1 MSTAL
6 LLAGV
11 AWFAGP
17 ASARTLPIK
26 DVSASSAHS
35 DDSGVSYEAASIKDR
50 KQSTAWFEGDSGS
63 GLGAWV
69 EVQLDGSQTVTG
81 IRVWNGYWLTYDMW
95 QRNNRAKEI
104 EVLLSDGSQHDFTLS
119 DEMKPQDLR
128 FPKAVTTSSVKVR
141 IKGMYKGTTFND
153 TALSELQVFNDEAED
168 FLVPV
173 GFTASSTYAADN
185 DGDYEPDN
193 LIDNVLDSMWC
204 EANKTGDGVGEWVE
218 FDLGGSK
225 KVSSLVMNNG
235 NAYGFSSF
243 MNANSATSATL
254 SFSDGSK
261 QQVTI
266 KPSMMDQTISFTP
279 KTTSTV
285 RITFDAIRKG
295 KEFNDLCISEA
306 RFLP

>member
-6 LLAGV
+6 ILAGLTLLA
-11 AWFAGP
+11 P
-17 ASARTLPIK
+17 AALARTLPVK

-81 IRVWNGYWLTYDMW
+81 FRVWNGYWLTYDMW

-119 DEMKPQDLR
+119 DEMKPQDIR
-128 FPKAVTTSSVKVR
+128 FPKAVTTSSVKIR
-141 IKGMYKGTTFND
+141 IKGIYKGTTFND
-153 TALSELQVFNDEAED
+153 TALSELQVFNDEAES
-168 FLVPV
+168 FVLPA
-173 GFTASSTYAADN
+173 GFTASSTYPADN

-193 LIDNVLDSMWC
+193 LVDGVLDSMWC
-204 EANKTGDGVGEWVE
+204 EGNKAGDGVGEWVE

-254 SFSDGSK
+254 TFSDGSK
-261 QQVTI
+261 QQITI
-266 KPSMMDQTISFTP
+266 KPSMMDQTISFSP

-306 RFLP
+306 HFLP